1 MSKIDTLTEF
11 LKAGGLAPKYY
22 DMGRRIK
29 ALAQNTILD
38 FERTKIPYPQPLQQ
52 QAWLALVLH
61 PDGQARSQ
69 DPLVWFIRFP
79 LDEQGKLNLAA
90 RDDFMFQLMERLGNA
105 ATGGEKQK
113 LEIANAL
120 EQNPYAFQPK
130 QERLAAF
137 HARLTV
143 DLQQPPSRY
152 YDHAKKYFSGELG
165 WDQWS
170 FIGYQGIADIAARHA
185 QDGND
190 SRLIAAIPQLP
201 PTPLEALCHVLEQE
215 PIPAALAEALLDRC
229 LDALKTDHPDPQV
242 ITATLRGISCS
253 TSQRHRHEMLT
264 KVIFHPVSRRT
275 DVLAAI
281 AGRCWQDL
289 DQIEIRMQFL
299 EQLAANDH
307 GQAFFHQILADL
319 LYLADARTGLLQ
331 SLRDANRSDRLSQAI
346 GEFFNGI
353 AQA

>member
-29 ALAQNTILD
+29 PLAQNLILD
-38 FERTKIPYPQPLQQ
+38 FEHTKIPYPQPLQQ

-61 PDGQARSQ
+61 PHGQERSE

-105 ATGGEKQK
+105 ATGGEEQKQ
-113 LEIANAL
+113 EITNAL
-120 EQNPYAFQPK
+120 EQNPYAFHPK

-143 DLQQPPSRY
+143 DLHLPPSRY

-170 FIGYQGIADIAARHA
+170 FIGYQGIADMAARHA
-185 QDGND
+185 MDDNE
-190 SRLIAAIPQLP
+190 SRLISAIPQLP
-201 PTPLEALCHVLEQE
+201 SPPLEALCHVLEQE
-215 PIPAALAEALLDRC
+215 SNPAALATALLNRC
-229 LDALKTDHPDPQV
+229 RAALKQNPPDPQV
-242 ITATLRGISCS
+242 ITATLRGISS
-253 TSQRHRHEMLT
+253 SASKQHRHEMLAE
-264 KVIFHPVSRRT
+264 VLSHPVAKRT

-289 DQIEIRMQFL
+289 DDGDIRMQFL

-307 GQAFFHQILADL
+307 GHSFFHQILADL
-319 LYLADARTGLLQ
+319 LYLADSRTDLLQ
-331 SLRDANRSDRLSQAI
+331 SLRDPNRSDRLSQAI
-346 GEFFNGI
+346 GDFFTQI
-353 AQA
+353 RQD